1 MPAPPQAP
9 HILQFGIHEI
19 DVRTGELRKSGV
31 KLKLQEQPFQVLC
44 MLVEHPGEI
53 VTREELRNRL
63 WPADTFVDF
72 DRGLNAAVKRL
83 RDALGDSADSPVFI
97 ETLARRGYRFIAP
110 VNGSSP
116 LSGAEIAQLP
126 ERSKSLFFAY
136 PIVIA
141 CLVLIIIAS
150 LVWAALRLPSRHTDI
165 IERKLTSNS
174 SENSVNGAAVSPDGK
189 YLAYSDNTGI
199 YLKLIRT
206 GEVHR
211 VLLPPSFS
219 AHVDDWFPDGSRLLV
234 SRRDEP
240 GKAGLWS
247 ISVFGGAPHPL
258 ADDAFGGSVSPDGA
272 QIAFLRVDVPYYL
285 FLGREQWVMRSDGAH
300 QIKIAGDKSDGSVFG
315 APTWSP
321 DGKRLAYIRTTWGFN
336 PRTSSRTYVGGG
348 DSSVEVNDWRNAKA
362 KTLFSD
368 NRLIPAFH
376 WLSDGRLI
384 YVLAGQGIWQQDSSM
399 WMVSL
404 QNSGK
409 ISGSPKP
416 ITQGHGSILAV
427 AGSLDGKVI
436 SFLSE
441 YWSPSVY
448 IGALAPDGAHLRAN
462 RRLTLDES
470 ASGPYSWTPDSKIVL
485 FSSDRNGTS
494 EIFEQATD
502 QPFAE
507 SLITGAEDLGQ
518 PRLTPDGSEILYVS
532 TPRSSDPETL
542 SSIFA
547 VPVMGGT
554 PRLVLQ
560 DIRIWNVQCARMPS
574 TICLYSV
581 SKGDSWKTFQFDV
594 RSGKSTGPPQID
606 PPCNWSLSPD
616 GSQRA
621 IVAYNNRGTIQLRS
635 TLTGETREL
644 VVKGWD
650 ELKNVDWSADG
661 KSLLVSWVNH
671 DLESALLKVALDGR
685 ASVLLRSRNDLWAI
699 PSPDGRLLA
708 IAEFTG
714 NKNVWE
720 IENFR

>member
-1 MPAPPQAP
+1 MSVNSSSSIVRFGRFELDPQ
-9 HILQFGIHEI
+9 
-19 DVRTGELRKSGV
+19 TGELRHAGQKV
-31 KLKLQEQPFQVLC
+31 KLQEQPFQVLAA
-44 MLVEHPGEI
+44 LLEYPGKI
-53 VTREELRNRL
+53 VTREELRSKL
-63 WPADTFVDF
+63 WPEDTFVDF
-72 DRGLNAAVKRL
+72 DHSLNAAIKRL
-83 RDALGDSADSPVFI
+83 RDALGESADAPIYI

-110 VNGSSP
+110 VNGSS
-116 LSGAEIAQLP
+116 LSSGIEVAPAP
-126 ERSKSLFFAY
+126 ERNPSFFFAH
-136 PIVIA
+136 PIATA
-141 CLVLIIIAS
+141 CLALITIAS
-150 LVWAALRLPSRHTDI
+150 LVWTVWRLPPRHADI

-174 SENSVNGAAVSPDGK
+174 SENSVNSAAVSPDGK

-206 GEVHR
+206 GEVHP

-247 ISVFGGAPHPL
+247 ISVFGGTPHPL

-285 FLGREQWVMRSDGAH
+285 LLGREQWVMRSDGAH

-321 DGKRLAYIRTTWGFN
+321 DGKRLAYIRTTWGFD
-336 PRTSSRTYVGGG
+336 PRTSSRT
-348 DSSVEVNDWRNAKA
+348 SSVEVNDWRNAKA
-362 KTLFSD
+362 ETLFSD
-368 NRLIPAFH
+368 NRLTPAFH

-384 YVLAGQGIWQQDSSM
+384 YVLAGQGLWQQDSSM

-409 ISGSPKP
+409 ISGSPKR

-427 AGSLDGKVI
+427 AGSVDGKVI

-448 IGALAPDGAHLRAN
+448 MGVLAPDGSHLRAN

-470 ASGPYSWTPDSKIVL
+470 ASAPYSWTPDSKIVL

-494 EIFEQATD
+494 EIFKQATD

-507 SLITGAEDLGQ
+507 SLITGAQDLWE

-560 DIRIWNVQCARMPS
+560 DISIWHVQCARMPS

-581 SKGDSWKTFQFDV
+581 SKGGIWKTFQFDV
-594 RSGKSTGPPQID
+594 RSGKSTDPPQID

-644 VVKGWD
+644 VVRGWD